1 MVAQPHGST
10 PSTALAD
17 GAYRR
22 WLGAHL
28 VRVQGT
34 SIELLL
40 PYRDEFSDAHGQ
52 IQRAIVAGLADV
64 AGDTVRHLWHGADV
78 ALTMRLRYVGAAR
91 AGSTLHAHAWL
102 ARDHTHIDVRSNADR
117 ALIARATMTL
127 TVPADPA
134 LHYPSQP
141 RYPV

>member
-1 MVAQPHGST
+1 MVAQQHGST
-10 PSTALAD
+10 SGTALAD
-17 GAYRR
+17 GSFRR

-28 VRVQGT
+28 VRVHGT
-34 SIELLL
+34 AIELLL
-40 PYRDEFSDAHGQ
+40 PYRDEFGDAHGQ
-52 IQRAIVAGLADV
+52 IQRAIVAGLADI
-64 AGDTVRHLWHGADV
+64 AGDAVRRLRQDAGATLTVRLQ
-78 ALTMRLRYVGAAR
+78 YIGAAR

-102 ARDHTHIDVRSNADR
+102 ASDHIHIDVRSNDDR

-127 TVPADPA
+127 AIPAESV